1 MKLRVHY
8 AQRNIAVGYFLKDPF
23 LMDYSVSEI
32 PPMDHFKVG
41 IIITGSQ
48 ENSGR
53 TESVASLK

>member
-41 IIITGSQ
+41 IFMTGS
-48 ENSGR
+48 
-53 TESVASLK
+53 